1 MKTEHLS
8 SDQQRKCEALSLPRT
23 VSYGLLG
30 AIWSIVRQ
38 TCPVKRAVIGYR
50 REGLH
55 FEEKSCADP
64 ESFVRGGP
72 TFLFFYFVFR
82 GERGSKQIP
91 LNRASSARKRNV
103 SLAGSQAKRHLNGV
117 SLAGRG

>member
-1 MKTEHLS
+1 MLETSLKITILLDKASKLSFSRRDLTKLNLMKTEHLS
-8 SDQQRKCEALSLPRT
+8 SDQQKCEALSLPRT

-50 REGLH
+50 REGLQ

-64 ESFVRGGP
+64 GFCQRGP
-72 TFLFFYFVFR
+72 TLYFLFL
-82 GERGSKQIP
+82 E
-91 LNRASSARKRNV
+91 
-103 SLAGSQAKRHLNGV
+103 
-117 SLAGRG
+117 GREDPNKYH